1 MIQRWCSLA
10 TWLALQTL
18 HPANGYLVDAV
29 APKPHVFL
37 VVADDLGRFCQ
48 LVSSPDSFV
57 EESF

>member
-18 HPANGYLVDAV
+18 HPANEYLVDAV

-48 LVSSPDSFV
+48 FVHQIRSSRNLFN
-57 EESF
+57 